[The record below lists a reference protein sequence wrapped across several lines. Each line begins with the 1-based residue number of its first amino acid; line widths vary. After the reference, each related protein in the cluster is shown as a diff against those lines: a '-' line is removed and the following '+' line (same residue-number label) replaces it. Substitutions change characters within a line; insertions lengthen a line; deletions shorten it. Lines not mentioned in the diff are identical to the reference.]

1 MYSQPFAM
9 LVSIISLGSRSKHVR
24 VRESVSLTI
33 SFRQG
38 TFPCTCLLAG
48 KLLLA
53 SIQGKSFVFFACVC
67 WQLPVTHSPSETAT
81 YQHIHGI
88 TNISHIIY
96 LPDEK
101 CCCRW
106 LLRPKNRKQKMK
118 ARDDEKVRVLTVT
131 ISWIPANAGFMDFVF
146 FLSF

>member
-1 MYSQPFAM
+1 M
-9 LVSIISLGSRSKHVR
+9 LVSIIGLGSRSKNVR

-38 TFPCTCLLAG
+38 SFPCTCLLAG

-88 TNISHIIY
+88 TSISHTIY

-101 CCCRW
+101 CCCH
-106 LLRPKNRKQKMK
+106 LLLCPKNRKQKMK
-118 ARDDEKVRVLTVT
+118 ARNEEKVGVLTVT